1 MTRLE
6 RHRWLAAGLLAVFA
20 LAILGAAPVLAGAKA
35 RNVIVLIADGC
46 ASEQHTFARWFKGAP
61 LSYDPFQV
69 GAIKT
74 YIADSVIA
82 DSAPAAS
89 AFATGVRT
97 NDKFISVGPNQNTL
111 SVVPPPPEE
120 IWYKPMATVLEGAR
134 LLKKSTGIVATS
146 RVTHATPAAY
156 IAHAPSRGD
165 EDDIMEQA
173 VHQGIDVVFGG
184 GKRHLVLK
192 EFKGRRTDGDN
203 LYEHLKNW
211 GYQIVETREQMQGL
225 ASGRVYGMFA
235 ASHMDPEI
243 DRPRRHPGQPTLAEM
258 TRKAIE
264 ILARNQNGFFLMVEG
279 SQVDWACHANDPAY
293 LLSDLLAFDTA
304 VQAALDFARKDGSTL
319 VLAMSDHNTGGF
331 SIGNYAT
338 DGLYPQMK
346 VEKFLEP
353 FRKMQASSAAMM
365 EQIEKD
371 KTPARV
377 QAVIKDGWAL
387 DITDEEARK
396 ILANAAVALGRRLFC
411 HRRGALPEI
420 HLCRLDHPRTCRRRR
435 AAVCLRSRQ
444 ARRDRGGAGH
454 RPGLRQCHGLGPGPA
469 ERTALR
475 RCRQGLRRR
484 QGRRGQIR
492 PGQPGGENRLPRQSR
507 GAAGEQELPQAGRAH
522 VPARGRGGVRPGH
535 RPGLHPPAGG
545 PDDPGRK
552 GSPAQDRQLATQVDR
567 LKAEGFP
574 VRGS

>member
-6 RHRWLAAGLLAVFA
+6 RHRWLAAGLLAVVA
-20 LAILGAAPVLAGAKA
+20 LAVFGAAPVLAGAKA

-46 ASEQHTFARWFKGAP
+46 SSEQHTFARWFKGAP
-61 LSYDPFQV
+61 LSYDPYQV

-97 NDKFISVGPNQNTL
+97 NDKFISVAPNQNTL

-211 GYQIVETREQMQGL
+211 GYQIVETREQMQNL
-225 ASGRVYGMFA
+225 SSGRVYGMFA
-235 ASHMDPEI
+235 ASHMAPEI
-243 DRPRRHPGQPTLAEM
+243 DRPRLHPGQPTLAEM

-264 ILARNQNGFFLMVEG
+264 ILAQNKNGFFLIVEG

-293 LLSDLLAFDTA
+293 LLSDLLAFDMA
-304 VQAALDFARKDGSTL
+304 VQAALDFARNGREHPGPGH
-319 VLAMSDHNTGGF
+319 VG
-331 SIGNYAT
+331 
-338 DGLYPQMK
+338 PQH
-346 VEKFLEP
+346 
-353 FRKMQASSAAMM
+353 
-365 EQIEKD
+365 
-371 KTPARV
+371 
-377 QAVIKDGWAL
+377 
-387 DITDEEARK
+387 
-396 ILANAAVALGRRLFC
+396 RRLF
-411 HRRGALPEI
+411 HRQ
-420 HLCRLDHPRTCRRRR
+420 
-435 AAVCLRSRQ
+435 LRD
-444 ARRDRGGAGH
+444 RRDLL
-454 RPGLRQCHGLGPGPA
+454 PD
-469 ERTALR
+469 E
-475 RCRQGLRRR
+475 
-484 QGRRGQIR
+484 
-492 PGQPGGENRLPRQSR
+492 GGEIPGTVPQDAGLLRCHD
-507 GAAGEQELPQAGRAH
+507 GA
-522 VPARGRGGVRPGH
+522 
-535 RPGLHPPAGG
+535 
-545 PDDPGRK
+545 DRK
-552 GSPAQDRQLATQVDR
+552 G
-567 LKAEGFP
+567 
-574 VRGS
+574 